1 MKKLK
6 CFVVS
11 SSAIALLGIASI
23 TIADNPPPIV
33 ACEKYLSYSDSQF
46 ESWLK
51 SNNKDA
57 KIVSAELGE
66 CLQTNSCNSI
76 SRVDNCSATLASRTF
91 LSTFYANYTTD
102 NSSLAPPSSGPGN
115 HVANAAPPPSSSGG
129 TNNHTANA
137 VGGSDKSSAAPKS
150 TSSSVHWF

>member
-11 SSAIALLGIASI
+11 SSAIALLGIVSV
-23 TIADNPPPIV
+23 TIADNPPPIT

-46 ESWLK
+46 DSWLK
-51 SNNKDA
+51 SNTKDA

-66 CLQTNSCNSI
+66 CLQANSCNAISSI
-76 SRVDNCSATLASRTF
+76 DNCSATLASRTF
-91 LSTFYANYTTD
+91 LSTFYANYTAD
-102 NSSLAPPSSGPGN
+102 NNSLAPAPSGEGN
-115 HVANAAPPPSSSGG
+115 HATNAAPPPSSSGN
-129 TNNHTANA
+129 TNNNTANA
-137 VGGSDKSSAAPKS
+137 VGGSGKSPAAPKS